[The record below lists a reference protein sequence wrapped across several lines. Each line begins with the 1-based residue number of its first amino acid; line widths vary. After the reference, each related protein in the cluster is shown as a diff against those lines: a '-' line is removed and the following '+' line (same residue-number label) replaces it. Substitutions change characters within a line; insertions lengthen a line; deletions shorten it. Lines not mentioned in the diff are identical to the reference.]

1 MKRDSMLEALAEA
14 RHADPFSVLG
24 PHLGPAGVA
33 IRACIP
39 PAERA
44 AITRPGSPPVDM
56 TRRHPAGIFEA
67 TLRGAKEIPDYRL
80 EVTYPGGVTVEVD
93 DPYRYGRVLSDF
105 DLYLFGEG
113 KHTRLYDKL
122 GAHPMTIGAAAGVHF
137 AVWAPNAYR
146 VSVVGDFN
154 SWDGRRH
161 PMRALGVSGVW
172 EIFVPDARVGYRYK
186 FEILSRY
193 GEVLLKTDPFGFE
206 FELPPLTASI
216 VSVPRY
222 EWRDQ
227 AWLQRREHQDS
238 WFKRPMAVYEVH
250 LGSWGRVPED
260 GGRYLS
266 YGELAERLI
275 PYVKEMGY
283 THIELLPVMEHPFSG
298 SWGYQVIGFFAPTSR
313 FGPPAGFKA
322 FVDACHA
329 ADIGVIL
336 DWVPGHFPKDTHGLA
351 SFDGTALFEH
361 ADPRQGEHRDWG
373 TLIFNYGRNEVRNFL
388 LSNAL
393 FWLHE
398 YHVDGLRVDAVASM
412 LYLDYS
418 RQPGEWVPN
427 RFGGRENLDA
437 IDFLRQLNTLTHAE
451 QPGSITVAEESTS
464 WPSVSRPTYVGGL
477 GFTFKWNMGWMN
489 DILEYVTR
497 DPVHRRWDHRHLTFS
512 LLYAFSENFVLPF
525 SHDEVVHGKGSM
537 FGKIPGDDWQKAATL
552 RALYGFMYAHPG
564 KKLMFMGCEFGQRN
578 EWNYDHSLDWHLL
591 DEPLHRALRLY
602 VQDLNRVY
610 ASEPALHEID
620 FDAAGFQW
628 IDCDDNENSV
638 VSFIR
643 RSHAPGDFLVAVVNF
658 TPVPRDGYR
667 IGVPAPGA
675 YLELVNSDSAV
686 YGGSNLGNAGV
697 VFSEP
702 IASHGH
708 ADSLRL
714 ALPPLGFVMLKPGD
728 REGARWSHGQ

>member
-1 MKRDSMLEALAEA
+1 
-14 RHADPFSVLG
+14 
-24 PHLGPAGVA
+24 
-33 IRACIP
+33 
-39 PAERA
+39 
-44 AITRPGSPPVDM
+44 
-56 TRRHPAGIFEA
+56 
-67 TLRGAKEIPDYRL
+67 
-80 EVTYPGGVTVEVD
+80 
-93 DPYRYGRVLSDF
+93 
-105 DLYLFGEG
+105 
-113 KHTRLYDKL
+113 
-122 GAHPMTIGAAAGVHF
+122 
-137 AVWAPNAYR
+137 
-146 VSVVGDFN
+146 
-154 SWDGRRH
+154 
-161 PMRALGVSGVW
+161 
-172 EIFVPDARVGYRYK
+172 
-186 FEILSRY
+186 
-193 GEVLLKTDPFGFE
+193 
-206 FELPPLTASI
+206 
-216 VSVPRY
+216 
-222 EWRDQ
+222 
-227 AWLQRREHQDS
+227 
-238 WFKRPMAVYEVH
+238 
-250 LGSWGRVPED
+250 
-260 GGRYLS
+260 
-266 YGELAERLI
+266 
-275 PYVKEMGY
+275 
-283 THIELLPVMEHPFSG
+283 
-298 SWGYQVIGFFAPTSR
+298 
-313 FGPPAGFKA
+313 
-322 FVDACHA
+322 
-329 ADIGVIL
+329 
-336 DWVPGHFPKDTHGLA
+336 
-351 SFDGTALFEH
+351 
-361 ADPRQGEHRDWG
+361 
-373 TLIFNYGRNEVRNFL
+373 
-388 LSNAL
+388 
-393 FWLHE
+393 
-398 YHVDGLRVDAVASM
+398 
-412 LYLDYS
+412 
-418 RQPGEWVPN
+418 
-427 RFGGRENLDA
+427 
-437 IDFLRQLNTLTHAE
+437 
-451 QPGSITVAEESTS
+451 
-464 WPSVSRPTYVGGL
+464 VSRPTYVGGL

>member
-1 MKRDSMLEALAEA
+1 MKRDPMLQALAEA

-24 PHLGPAGVA
+24 PHVESGGVV
-33 IRACIP
+33 IRAYVP
-39 PAERA
+39 PAERVT
-44 AITRPGSPPVDM
+44 IDWPGSPPVDM
-56 TRRHPAGIFEA
+56 TRRHASGIFEGRLPGTKA
-67 TLRGAKEIPDYRL
+67 IPDYRL
-80 EVTYPGGVTVEVD
+80 RVTYPGGVSVEVD
-93 DPYRYGRVLSDF
+93 DAYRYGRVLSDF

-137 AVWAPNAYR
+137 AVWAPNAHR
-146 VSVVGDFN
+146 VSVVSDFN
-154 SWDGRRH
+154 DWDGRRH
-161 PMRALGVSGVW
+161 PMRVLGVSGVW
-172 EIFVPDARVGYRYK
+172 EIFVPGAHVGHRYK

-193 GEVLLKTDPFGFE
+193 GEVLLKSDPFGFE
-206 FELPPLTASI
+206 FEIPPLTASI

-222 EWRDQ
+222 DWRDE
-227 AWLQRREHQDS
+227 AWMAARERQDS
-238 WFKRPMAVYEVH
+238 WFNRPLAVYEVH

-266 YGELAERLI
+266 YGELAARLI
-275 PYVKEMGY
+275 PYVTEMGY

-313 FGPPAGFKA
+313 FGTPAEFKA

-329 ADIGVIL
+329 AGIGVIL
-336 DWVPGHFPKDTHGLA
+336 DWVPGHFPKDAHGLA
-351 SFDGTALFEH
+351 SFDGTALYEH

-418 RQPGEWVPN
+418 RQAGQWVPN
-427 RFGGRENLDA
+427 RYGGRENIDA

-477 GFTFKWNMGWMN
+477 GFTYKWNMGWMN
-489 DILEYVTR
+489 DILEYIVK

-512 LLYAFSENFVLPF
+512 LLYAFSENFILPF
-525 SHDEVVHGKGSM
+525 SHDEVVHGKGAM
-537 FGKIPGDDWQKAATL
+537 FSKIPGDDWQKAATL

-564 KKLMFMGCEFGQRN
+564 KKLMFMGCEFGQRS
-578 EWNYDHSLDWHLL
+578 EWSHDHSLDWHLL
-591 DEPLHRALRLY
+591 DVPLHRRIRQF

-610 ASEPALHEID
+610 AAEPALHEID
-620 FDAAGFQW
+620 FDPAGFQW
-628 IDCDDNENSV
+628 IDCNDSDNSV

-643 RSHAPGDFLVAVVNF
+643 RAKAPEDFVVVIVNF
-658 TPVPRDGYR
+658 TPVPREGYR
-667 IGVPAPGA
+667 IGVPAPGP
-675 YLELVNSDSAV
+675 YLELVNSDSEV
-686 YGGSNLGNAGV
+686 YGGSNLGNAGA
-697 VFSEP
+697 VFTEST
-702 IASHGH
+702 ASHGH
-708 ADSLRL
+708 ADSLYL
-714 ALPPLGFVMLKPGD
+714 TLPPLGFLMLKPG
-728 REGARWSHGQ
+728 Q

>member
-1 MKRDSMLEALAEA
+1 MKRDAMLQALAEA
-14 RHADPFSVLG
+14 RHSDPFSVLG
-24 PHLGPAGVA
+24 PHVESGGVV
-33 IRACIP
+33 IRAYFP
-39 PAERA
+39 PAERVTIA
-44 AITRPGSPPVDM
+44 GPGSAPVEM
-56 TRRHPAGIFEA
+56 TRRHASGIFEA
-67 TLRGAKEIPDYRL
+67 RLPGKKTIPDYRL
-80 EVTYPGGVTVEVD
+80 QVTFPGGVSVEVD

-122 GAHPMTIGAAAGVHF
+122 GAHPMTVGAAPGAHF
-137 AVWAPNAYR
+137 AVWAPNAHR

-154 SWDGRRH
+154 DWDGRRH
-161 PMRALGVSGVW
+161 PMRVLGVSGLW
-172 EIFVPDARVGYRYK
+172 EIFIPAAHVGHRYK

-193 GEVLLKTDPFGFE
+193 GEVLLKSDPFGFE
-206 FELPPLTASI
+206 FERPPLTASI
-216 VSVPRY
+216 VSVPRHD
-222 EWRDQ
+222 WRDE
-227 AWLQRREHQDS
+227 AWMKSRERQSS
-238 WFKRPMAVYEVH
+238 WFNRPLAAYEVH

-266 YGELAERLI
+266 YSELAAQLI

-313 FGPPAGFKA
+313 FGAPAEFKA
-322 FVDACHA
+322 FIDACHA
-329 ADIGVIL
+329 AGIGVIL
-336 DWVPGHFPKDTHGLA
+336 DWVPGHFPKDAHGLA
-351 SFDGTALFEH
+351 SFDGTALYEH

-398 YHVDGLRVDAVASM
+398 YHADGLRVDAVASM

-418 RQPGEWVPN
+418 RDEGQWVPN
-427 RFGGRENLDA
+427 RFGGRENIDA
-437 IDFLRQLNTLTHAE
+437 IDFLRQLNTLSHAE
-451 QPGSITVAEESTS
+451 QPGSITVAEESTA

-477 GFTFKWNMGWMN
+477 GFTYKWNMGWMN
-489 DILEYVTR
+489 DILEYISK

-512 LLYAFSENFVLPF
+512 LLYAFTENFILPF
-525 SHDEVVHGKGSM
+525 SHDEVVHGKGAM
-537 FGKIPGDDWQKAATL
+537 FSKIPGDDWQKAATL

-564 KKLMFMGCEFGQRN
+564 KKLMFMGCEFGQRS

-591 DEPLHRALRLY
+591 NEPLHRRLRLF

-610 ASEPALHEID
+610 AAEPALHEID
-620 FDAAGFQW
+620 FDPAGFQW
-628 IDCDDNENSV
+628 IDCNDNENSV

-643 RSHAPGDFLVAVVNF
+643 RAKVPGDFVVAIVNF

-667 IGVPAPGA
+667 IGVPAAGP
-675 YLELVNSDSAV
+675 YLELVNSDSEV
-686 YGGSNLGNAGV
+686 YGGSNLGNAGA
-697 VFSEP
+697 VFTEP
-702 IASHGH
+702 ISSHGH
-708 ADSLRL
+708 ADSLHL
-714 ALPPLGFVMLKPGD
+714 ALPPLGFLMLKPG
-728 REGARWSHGQ
+728 RS

>member
-1 MKRDSMLEALAEA
+1 
-14 RHADPFSVLG
+14 
-24 PHLGPAGVA
+24 
-33 IRACIP
+33 
-39 PAERA
+39 
-44 AITRPGSPPVDM
+44 
-56 TRRHPAGIFEA
+56 
-67 TLRGAKEIPDYRL
+67 
-80 EVTYPGGVTVEVD
+80 
-93 DPYRYGRVLSDF
+93 
-105 DLYLFGEG
+105 
-113 KHTRLYDKL
+113 
-122 GAHPMTIGAAAGVHF
+122 MTIGAAAGVHF

-172 EIFVPDARVGYRYK
+172 EIFVPAARIGDRYK
-186 FEILSRY
+186 FELLSRY

-451 QPGSITVAEESTS
+451 QPGSITVAEESTA